1 MQNGTPARQLQYSIP
16 AVVLKSQQVCYRL
29 GLASRAR
36 TRESVSGTANGLIK
50 PDFRNQKLCGSY
62 ARDNCSMKLL
72 SVNVGLPRE
81 IDWKGKIVRTSI
93 FKEPIAGRVQVSR
106 LNVEGDQ
113 QSDLT
118 VHGGQDKAVYAYP
131 SEHFAFWRTEFPGM
145 ELDWGV
151 FGENFTTTGLLEE
164 TVHIGDR
171 FRVGSAEFVV
181 TQPRMPCFKLGI
193 RFNRSDMVKRFLQSG
208 RTGFYFAVRKEGE
221 VAAGDSIEVLE
232 RDKHNVPVADI
243 VNLYR
248 GNAGNHDLLRRVSEL
263 PSLPNNWREY
273 FRKQLQSPDDK

>member
-1 MQNGTPARQLQYSIP
+1 
-16 AVVLKSQQVCYRL
+16 
-29 GLASRAR
+29 
-36 TRESVSGTANGLIK
+36 
-50 PDFRNQKLCGSY
+50 
-62 ARDNCSMKLL
+62 MKLL

-81 IDWKGKIVRTSI
+81 IEWKGKIVRTSI
-93 FKEPIAGRVQVSR
+93 FKRHVAGRVRVST

-118 VHGGQDKAVYAYP
+118 VHGGPDKAVYAYP
-131 SEHFAFWRTEFPGM
+131 SEHFAFWCSELPGM
-145 ELDWGV
+145 DLPWGV
-151 FGENFTTTGLLEE
+151 FGENFTTTGLFEE

-193 RFNRSDMVKRFLQSG
+193 RFNRPDMVKRFLQSG

-221 VAAGDSIEVLE
+221 VAAGDSIELLE
-232 RDKHNVPVADI
+232 RDEHKIPVADV

-248 GNAGNHDLLRRVSEL
+248 GDAGNQDLLRRVSEL

-273 FRKQLQSPDDK
+273 FRKRRWNPDDR

>member
-1 MQNGTPARQLQYSIP
+1 M
-16 AVVLKSQQVCYRL
+16 
-29 GLASRAR
+29 
-36 TRESVSGTANGLIK
+36 IK
-50 PDFRNQKLCGSY
+50 PDFRNQMLCVNY
-62 ARDNCSMKLL
+62 ARGNRSMKLL

-81 IDWKGKIVRTSI
+81 IEWKGKIVRTSI
-93 FKEPIAGRVQVSR
+93 FKRPVEGRVRVST
-106 LNVEGDQ
+106 LNVEGDE

-118 VHGGQDKAVYAYP
+118 VHGGPHKAVYAYP

-208 RTGFYFAVRKEGE
+208 RTGFYFAVVKEGE
-221 VAAGDSIEVLE
+221 VAAGDSIELLE
-232 RDKHNVPVADI
+232 RDDHNVPVGDI
-243 VNLYR
+243 VNLYQ
-248 GNAGNHDLLRRVSEL
+248 GDAGNQDLLRRVSEL
-263 PSLPNNWREY
+263 PSLPTSWREY
-273 FRKQLQSPDDK
+273 FRKRLWNPDDK